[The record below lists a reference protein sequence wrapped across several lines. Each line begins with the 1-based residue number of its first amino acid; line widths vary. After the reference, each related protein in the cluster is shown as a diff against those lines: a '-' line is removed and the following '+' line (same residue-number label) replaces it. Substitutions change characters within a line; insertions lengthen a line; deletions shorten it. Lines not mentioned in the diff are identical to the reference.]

1 MTAST
6 TQDRPVSSAG
16 PRFPFTAIVGQT
28 AMKRA
33 LILNAINTR
42 IGGVLIRGKKG
53 TAKSTAVRSLAALL
67 PEVQVVQGCPYSCLP
82 EIRQGLCQWCHP
94 HPEPTPEEAGTLRE
108 DAPSVTRQVRIV
120 DLPVGAT
127 EDRLVGS
134 LDIEQAIR
142 SGSRSFEPGLIA
154 TTHRGILY
162 VDEVNLLNDHLVD
175 VLLDAAAMGRNYVER
190 EGISVSHAAEFIL
203 VGTMNPEEGDL
214 RPQLLDRFGLAVEV
228 DSAFTP
234 EERREVVK
242 RRIAYESDPYGF
254 MDRWHD
260 FEEAERERILRS
272 RQLLDQVNVSDDILE
287 LITDICAE
295 YQVDGL
301 RADIVMY
308 KTASTIAAYEG
319 RDHVVPE
326 DVREAAEMALLH
338 RQRRQPFQQPNLVTE
353 QLDSM
358 IDEFQNRPQD
368 RESRHQDQAQSEE
381 QDDADPDS
389 PDQSAPNVP
398 DSGGEAGPEEQPPDP
413 RGDSG
418 PEDQYFEVGS
428 PFSVR
433 SLQVNPPDHRARPS
447 SGRRAR
453 TVSGTPSGRYIG
465 AAVPQEKASDLA
477 LDATLRAAA
486 PHQSQRRAHPHPNLF
501 PGDERTSDTPELLV
515 EPWDLREKVR
525 ETKTGSLILFV
536 VDASGSMGAQR
547 RMVAVKGAILSLLLD
562 AYQRR
567 DRVGLIAFRGTGA
580 QVLLPPTSSVDL
592 AHAMLQEM
600 PTGGRTP
607 LSRGLLL
614 AMEVIEAEKQ
624 KDRNV
629 LPLLVVLTD
638 GRANVAMGS
647 SAAEPPG
654 GNSLLDSATAVE
666 EAALQRPMGNSGA
679 DLPLK
684 EARAMAAAIREQ
696 KISAVVIDTETD
708 FLRLGLANSIADEMG
723 APCLKLEELHA
734 DGLADAVRLQVATS
748 GTSPLTPDEIQGLLE
763 QIKLS

>member
-1 MTAST
+1 MTSSP
-6 TQDRPVSSAG
+6 TQNRSE

-28 AMKRA
+28 PMKRA

-67 PEVQVVQGCPYSCLP
+67 PEVSVLRGCPYSCPP
-82 EIRQGLCQWCHP
+82 ENRQGLCQMCQP
-94 HPEPTPEEAGTLRE
+94 DSGSTP
-108 DAPSVTRQVRIV
+108 PVTRQVRIV

-142 SGSRSFEPGLIA
+142 TGSRSFEPGLIA

-242 RRIAYESDPYGF
+242 RRISYETDPYGF
-254 MDRWHD
+254 MDLWQD
-260 FEEAERERILRS
+260 AEAQERERILRS
-272 RQLLDQVNVSDDILE
+272 RQLLGKVDVGDDILE

-319 RDHVVPE
+319 RDHVVAE

-358 IDEFQNRPQD
+358 IDEFQNRPHDREPQDQD
-368 RESRHQDQAQSEE
+368 RSQTEE
-381 QDDADPDS
+381 QEDADPDS
-389 PDQSAPNVP
+389 PEQD
-398 DSGGEAGPEEQPPDP
+398 EQPPEQP
-413 RGDSG
+413 GDSG
-418 PEDQYFEVGS
+418 PQDQYFEVGN

-433 SLQVNPPDHRARPS
+433 SLQVKPPDHRARPS
-447 SGRRAR
+447 GGRRAR
-453 TVSGTPSGRYIG
+453 TVSGSPSGRYVDS
-465 AAVPQEKASDLA
+465 AVPKERASDLA
-477 LDATLRAAA
+477 LDATLRTAA
-486 PHQSQRRAHPHPNLF
+486 PHQRQRRDALVDGTPAADAPAFLIE
-501 PGDERTSDTPELLV
+501 PGDV
-515 EPWDLREKVR
+515 REKVR

-547 RMVAVKGAILSLLLD
+547 RMVAVKGAIFSLLLD

-592 AHAMLQEM
+592 AHVMLQEM

-607 LSRGLLL
+607 LSRGLML
-614 AMEVIEAEKQ
+614 AMEVVETERQ

-629 LPLLVVLTD
+629 LPLLVVLSD
-638 GRANVAMGS
+638 GRANVAMADNSPGPTGAGS
-647 SAAEPPG
+647 
-654 GNSLLDSATAVE
+654 
-666 EAALQRPMGNSGA
+666 
-679 DLPLK
+679 LPLD
-684 EARAMAAAIREQ
+684 EARAMAAAVKEQ
-696 KISAVVIDTETD
+696 RISTVVIDTETD
-708 FLRLGLANSIADEMG
+708 FLRLGLAGTIAEAMG
-723 APCLKLEELHA
+723 AQCIKLEELHSDA
-734 DGLADAVRLQVATS
+734 LADAVRIQL
-748 GTSPLTPDEIQGLLE
+748 SPSEQAKLTPEEIQGLLK
-763 QIKLS
+763 QIRLP

>member
-1 MTAST
+1 MATSPL
-6 TQDRPVSSAG
+6 QQRPE

-33 LILNAINTR
+33 LVLNAINTK

-67 PEVQVVQGCPYSCLP
+67 PEVTVLRGCPYSCPP
-82 EIRQGLCQWCHP
+82 EARQGLCQWCQP
-94 HPEPTPEEAGTLRE
+94 GGEEAP
-108 DAPSVTRQVRIV
+108 AVTRQARIV

-134 LDIEQAIR
+134 LDIEQAIKT
-142 SGSRSFEPGLIA
+142 GSRSFEPGLIA

-203 VGTMNPEEGDL
+203 IGTMNPEEGDL

-228 DSAFTP
+228 DSAFTA

-242 RRIAYESDPYGF
+242 RRIDFEADPYGF
-254 MDRWHD
+254 MDRWQ
-260 FEEAERERILRS
+260 EEETRERDRILRS
-272 RQLLDQVNVSDDILE
+272 RELLQRVTVGDDILE

-308 KTASTIAAYEG
+308 KTASAIAAYEG
-319 RDHVVPE
+319 REQVAAE

-338 RQRRQPFQQPNLVTE
+338 RQRRQPFQQPHLVTE
-353 QLDSM
+353 QLESM
-358 IDEFQNRPQD
+358 IEEFQNRERR
-368 RESRHQDQAQSEE
+368 REPSDEQNSSAEE
-381 QDDADPDS
+381 QDDGDPDPS
-389 PDQSAPNVP
+389 EQED
-398 DSGGEAGPEEQPPDP
+398 EQPDPD
-413 RGDSG
+413 GDSG
-418 PEDQYFEVGS
+418 PQDQWFETGN

-433 SLQVNPPDHRARPS
+433 SLQVKPPDHRARPTG
-447 SGRRAR
+447 GRRAR
-453 TVSGTPSGRYIG
+453 TVSGSPSGRYVG

-486 PHQSQRRAHPHPNLF
+486 PHQAERRRSA
-501 PGDERTSDTPELLV
+501 GDSPAAGAASVLI
-515 EPWDLREKVR
+515 EPWDVREKVR
-525 ETKTGSLILFV
+525 ETKTGSLVLFV

-567 DRVGLIAFRGTGA
+567 DRVGLIAFRGANA
-580 QVLLPPTSSVDL
+580 QVLLPPTASVDL
-592 AHAMLQEM
+592 AQAHLQEM

-607 LSRGLLL
+607 LSRALLL
-614 AMEVIEAEKQ
+614 ALEVVQSERM

-629 LPLLVVLTD
+629 LPLLVLLSD
-638 GRANVAMGS
+638 GRANVAMGAGDAS
-647 SAAEPPG
+647 PGSGGASLPIAE
-654 GNSLLDSATAVE
+654 S
-666 EAALQRPMGNSGA
+666 
-679 DLPLK
+679 
-684 EARAMAAAIREQ
+684 RAMAAAIKEQ
-696 KISAVVIDTETD
+696 RIPAVVIDTETD
-708 FLRLGLANSIADEMG
+708 FLRLGLAQPIAEAMG
-723 APCLKLEELHA
+723 APCLKLEELQA
-734 DGLADAVRLQVATS
+734 DALADAVRLQLPAS
-748 GTSPLTPDEIQGLLE
+748 DDPPLTPEEIQGLLQRIE
-763 QIKLS
+763 LT